1 MRTRKLLFIL
11 WAFLLVMVSCNKGD
25 DSILEEASQIEATV
39 GLVSAVSN
47 NPISSI
53 FLHKDLFCRPN
64 DPFAIE
70 FEFDQG
76 QITFQYIVNIA
87 HVPQMT
93 PTSINWTVVDDAN
106 NQYNS
111 TLPSI
116 QTDFNYNTD
125 YNITVDVE
133 FSDGTLSSFPFCVKR
148 IGAVIG
154 NLPLFSSHVAL
165 CGDSGPQL
173 SSGCSNGGGAAFTY
187 IFPARP

>member
-1 MRTRKLLFIL
+1 MRTKKLLFIL
-11 WAFLLVMVSCNKGD
+11 WAFLLVMVSCNKAD
-25 DSILEEASQIEATV
+25 DAVLEKDVLVQANGGLISTV
-39 GLVSAVSN
+39 SD

-53 FLHKDLFCRPN
+53 FLYKDLFCRPN

-70 FEFDQG
+70 FELAQG
-76 QITFQYIVNIA
+76 QITFQYIVNTA
-87 HVPQMT
+87 HIPQMT

-106 NQYNS
+106 NQSTS

-154 NLPLFSSHVAL
+154 NLPLFSSQIAL

-187 IFPARP
+187 IFP